1 MILTNSLI
9 ILLLILINGFF
20 AMSELAVVSAR
31 KARLQALA
39 AEGRRGAAQA
49 LRLAEEPGRF
59 LSSVQIGIS
68 LVGVLAGAFGGATLA
83 GPLAE
88 QMRGLPGI
96 GRFSEEIAFA
106 LVVGVITYASLII
119 GELVPKQ
126 LALRRPEQ
134 IACLVAQ
141 PMVWVAR
148 IGSPLVSLLNL
159 STELVLRLLG
169 RATVAPATVSDE
181 EIRLLISE
189 AARTGVVERAE
200 QEMLAGVMRLADRPV
215 SGIMTPR
222 PDIEWI
228 NAADSPEQQRRQLRQ
243 SSYSRL
249 LVCDND
255 IDEVRGIVQAKDVLD
270 RALQGQAVDVL
281 AAVRDAPAVPES
293 MSALQVL
300 DLLKRSP
307 VHMAL
312 VVDEYGSV
320 MGIVTT
326 ADILKVIVGGF
337 AEHGE
342 AEAGAFQRPD
352 GSWLLDGSLPLDE
365 LRELLGLRQLAPVEG
380 YHTLAGWLL
389 SQFDHLPHA
398 GERLSFQGWQFEVV
412 DMDGYRIDK
421 VLATPPAEPDI
432 HADL

>member
-9 ILLLILINGFF
+9 ILLLILVNGFF
-20 AMSELAVVSAR
+20 AMSELAVVSVR

-88 QMRGLPGI
+88 QMRTLPAV

-106 LVVGVITYASLII
+106 LVVGIITYVSLII

-126 LALRRPEQ
+126 LALRHPER

-141 PMVWVAR
+141 PMAWVAR

-159 STELVLRLLG
+159 SSELVLRLLG
-169 RATVAPATVSDE
+169 RKAAVPATVSDE

-189 AARTGVVERAE
+189 AARAGVVERAE
-200 QEMLAGVMRLADRPV
+200 QEMLVGVMRLADRPV

-228 NAADSPEQQRRQLRQ
+228 NAADAPEQQRRQLRQ

-249 LVCDND
+249 LVCDDD
-255 IDEVRGIVQAKDVLD
+255 IDEVRGIVQAKDMLD
-270 RALQGQAVDVL
+270 RALQGQPVDVL

-293 MSALQVL
+293 MGALQVL

-342 AEAGAFQRPD
+342 HEEARAHQRAD

-365 LRELLGLRQLAPVEG
+365 LRELLGLRQLKPVEG

-389 SQFDHLPHA
+389 SRFDHLPHE
-398 GERLSFQGWQFEVV
+398 GERLTYQGWQFEVV

-421 VLATPPAEPDI
+421 VMATPPARI
-432 HADL
+432 N